1 MTQPWTHPLTCGAAM
16 QAAGVASAV
25 PELLTERLRLRAPRL
40 EDFPTYARIV
50 CSDRGIHVDGPMT
63 PEQAWDDFC
72 RMVATWLLRG
82 HGVWSV
88 EASAELLGFVL
99 IGMEPGDPEPELGFL
114 FTAEAEGQ
122 GHAQEAAEAAR
133 AHAFGALG
141 LPSLVSC
148 IAPENFRSRRLAERL
163 GARPD
168 PGTLDGVLVYR
179 HPVPEMSV

>member
-1 MTQPWTHPLTCGAAM
+1 MSEPWTHPLTRAAAM
-16 QAAGVASAV
+16 QAASLAAAV
-25 PELLTERLRLRAPRL
+25 PELATPRLRLRAPRL
-40 EDFPTYARIV
+40 EDFATYAEIV
-50 CSDRGIHVDGPMT
+50 GSDRGLDVGGPMA
-63 PEQAWDDFC
+63 PAEAWNDFC

-82 HGVWSV
+82 HGLWSV
-88 EASAELLGFVL
+88 ERRGELLGFVL

-141 LPSLVSC
+141 LPGLVSC
-148 IAPENFRSRRLAERL
+148 IAPGNFRSRRLAERL

-179 HPVPEMSV
+179 HPVPELSV